1 MSNAT
6 HHSPPEAWAGPDSE
20 DERATVDS
28 EQTLSML
35 GDDYAR
41 EILMA
46 ISTEALPAQEIAD
59 RLDLSRATVY
69 RRLNRLESAGV
80 VRATMSY
87 HPDGHHRKQF
97 QADFDRLV
105 LSIETD
111 GIGVDKST

>member
-6 HHSPPEAWAGPDSE
+6 HHGRPEPWTGPGHDDQKATIDSE
-20 DERATVDS
+20 E
-28 EQTLSML
+28 TLSML

-41 EILMA
+41 EILTV
-46 ISTEALPAQEIAD
+46 IKHDPLPAREIAE

-87 HPDGHHRKQF
+87 HPDGHHRKRF
-97 QADFDRLV
+97 QADFDHLV
-105 LSIETD
+105 LSID
-111 GIGVDKST
+111 AGDIDVDKTV

>member
-1 MSNAT
+1 MPNAT
-6 HHSPPEAWAGPDSE
+6 HHSPPEAWAGPDSD
-20 DERATVDS
+20 DEKATVDS
-28 EQTLSML
+28 EETLSML
-35 GDDYAR
+35 GDDHAR
-41 EILMA
+41 EILTA
-46 ISTEALPAQEIAD
+46 ISTKPLPAREIANQ
-59 RLDLSRATVY
+59 LELSRATVY

-111 GIGVDKST
+111 SIDVDKSA

>member
-111 GIGVDKST
+111 SIDVDKST

>member
-6 HHSPPEAWAGPDSE
+6 HHSPPEAWAGPNSE

-46 ISTEALPAQEIAD
+46 ISTEALPAREIAD

-111 GIGVDKST
+111 SIDVDKST